1 MGNSLHAHLA
11 VVVLNPS
18 MNLITFGFGAQA
30 QHALI
35 GAFKHRFERFE
46 SKRRQQKK
54 TYYKH
59 KLREVSIV

>member
-1 MGNSLHAHLA
+1 MGNSLHAHMV

-18 MNLITFGFGAQA
+18 MNVITFWFGAQT

-46 SKRRQQKK
+46 SQGGQH
-54 TYYKH
+54 TVT
-59 KLREVSIV
+59 VSAQ